1 MFLPGATALFLVGLA
16 GTGGA
21 QAPAHRD
28 PPPLQRQLD
37 PAGDPCRTVP
47 AMPAAIR
54 EFQVRSLAAR
64 IENQPAPR
72 APQEAAVAFGAW
84 QQQLF
89 AKDYAGLCRYRE
101 ANTHLPAQSEKRV
114 VFFGDSITEAWSEV
128 RPESFEPDWIN
139 RGIAGQTTK
148 QMIGRF
154 RADVIEL
161 HPDVVHILAGIN
173 DISGATGPTSLDQI
187 ASNLSTMVELAR
199 LHGIAVVLATLLPAK
214 AYQGTADPE
223 RAAAIAALNAWIRQ
237 YSRCEQIALIDYYA
251 ALSDSNQSMPLFLT
265 SDGIHPNAR
274 GYAVME
280 GLVRREFADSI
291 EAGAELRPSSRSVAD
306 LCCHCG
312 HPASE

>member
-1 MFLPGATALFLVGLA
+1 
-16 GTGGA
+16 
-21 QAPAHRD
+21 
-28 PPPLQRQLD
+28 
-37 PAGDPCRTVP
+37 
-47 AMPAAIR
+47 MPAAIR
-54 EFQVRSLAAR
+54 EFQAQSLAAR
-64 IENQPAPR
+64 IANQPAPR
-72 APQEAAVAFGAW
+72 APAEAAAAYGAW
-84 QQQLF
+84 QHQLF
-89 AKDYAGLCRYRE
+89 ASDYPGLCRYRE
-101 ANTHLPAQSEKRV
+101 ANTHLPARSEDRV

-128 RPESFEPDWIN
+128 RPDFFRPDWIN

-154 RADVIEL
+154 RSDVIEL

-199 LHGIAVVLATLLPAK
+199 LHGIAVVLGTLLPAK

-237 YSRCEQIALIDYYA
+237 YSRCEDIGLIDYYT
-251 ALSDSNQSMPLFLT
+251 ALSDADQSMPPPLT

-280 GLVRREFADSI
+280 SLVGGRLADDI
-291 EAGAELRPSSRSVAD
+291 GTGAEPRASGQPVAN
-306 LCCHCG
+306 
-312 HPASE
+312 PACR